1 MHVTSFFLPSLTD
14 VLPRDKYILATKTTE
29 YYLWERNVG
38 WKVGEAVREGQ
49 FLKMR
54 RSEFRNQNEFRN
66 QVGEAVREGQFLVSD
81 GQKMRRGLKAIGI
94 CSWG

>member
-1 MHVTSFFLPSLTD
+1 MFWPARFLL
-14 VLPRDKYILATKTTE
+14 
-29 YYLWERNVG
+29 
-38 WKVGEAVREGQ
+38 
-49 FLKMR
+49 
-54 RSEFRNQNEFRN
+54 